1 METTFKTLGIVGEEL
16 ACQFVKARGYKVLLR
31 NYKCPLGEID
41 LVAKEKGVLVFME
54 VKTRRSLEMGL
65 PVESITFHKRAQI
78 TKCAK
83 YYLKRYRIADVP
95 CRFDV
100 VSVFLEQDKHPE
112 IELIQNAFCEGT

>member
-100 VSVFLEQDKHPE
+100 VSVFLEQDKNPE